1 MGELRR
7 IGELAGAVGVPTST
21 VRFYER
27 RGLLPA
33 DARSP
38 AKYRLY
44 GEAALERLRFIRLAQ
59 STGFTLE
66 DIASLLDLREERAVS
81 RSEVRAMLTSR
92 LAAVQRRLSELREV
106 EAVLKQS
113 LDACS
118 RAGAASCCPV
128 VARLTVRASGAPAK
142 KSRKRA

>member
-1 MGELRR
+1 MSELRR

-33 DARSP
+33 DGRSP

-66 DIASLLDLREERAVS
+66 DIAALLELREERRPS
-81 RSEVRAMLTSR
+81 RTEVRTMLTNR
-92 LAAVQRRLSELREV
+92 LADVRRRILDLEALERVLNQSV
-106 EAVLKQS
+106 E
-113 LDACS
+113 ACS
-118 RAGAASCCPV
+118 RGRGGDCCPV
-128 VARLTVRASGAPAK
+128 VQGLSVSASGRLK
-142 KSRKRA
+142 KPRNGA

>member
-1 MGELRR
+1 MSELRR
-7 IGELAGAVGVPTST
+7 IGELAGAAGVPTST

-38 AKYRLY
+38 SKYRLY
-44 GEAALERLRFIRLAQ
+44 GDAALERLRFIRLAQ

-66 DIASLLDLREERAVS
+66 DIAALLDLREERAVS
-81 RSEVRAMLTSR
+81 RSEVRAMLAAR
-92 LAAVQRRLSELREV
+92 LADVRRRLSELREV
-106 EAVLKQS
+106 EKVLKQS

-118 RAGAASCCPV
+118 RGGNGDCCPV
-128 VARLTVRASGAPAK
+128 VQSLTVSASGRTK
-142 KSRKRA
+142 KSR

>member
-1 MGELRR
+1 MSALRR
-7 IGELAGAVGVPTST
+7 IGELAEAAGVPTST

-44 GEAALERLRFIRLAQ
+44 GELALERLRFIRLAQ

-66 DIASLLDLREERAVS
+66 HIAALLELREEQRVS
-81 RSEVRAMLTSR
+81 PIHVRAILTSR
-92 LAAVQRRLSELREV
+92 LDDVRCRLAELLELER
-106 EAVLKQS
+106 VLKSS
-113 LDACS
+113 LDACT
-118 RAGAASCCPV
+118 REAHGMCCPV
-128 VARLTVRASGAPAK
+128 MQRLTVGAAGKSGDPP
-142 KSRKRA
+142 